1 MAQNNTSGLFG
12 GASVEDVYATKRAE
26 NRAKVRQAG
35 ADSANMGGNFYA
47 NLQAKANEQLGQA
60 ARGVVGG
67 LLEGTSLAPAEDP
80 RLAAASKREADRVK
94 FQAMF
99 KDLKMDS
106 SEDYYKM
113 AQEFRIAGYSS
124 EADKL
129 VTQGHGFGKE
139 KRENTLVDV
148 SVDRLSL
155 ETKVATDKQTLE
167 NQKQKFVET
176 STNRGMDAKDAEAAF
191 AKVLGKFEMKN
202 KGQLTV
208 LQARKLSQDLEI
220 ETSRI
225 AVTKELGLGNLSVAE
240 TNAETNKFNSKVAET
255 YGLVEQGR
263 KKLTAAASIKNA
275 ENTLELQS
283 KLGLLSHKN
292 ETKKLDQAGQRIAL
306 EADRD
311 QFGQFL
317 KLDKLAYDK
326 LSTDRLFQL
335 SHDKQSFDQT
345 LADRDMTS
353 KEYLASHKVNMDGK
367 IFDFNT
373 MDKERAHAIALDD
386 ANLRRLLGTE
396 NLSLAQ
402 TDQAHKKFASDNNI
416 RLKETKMGNDKEA
429 TRANQEILRAQLAWR
444 KENDTANL
452 KQKQIEALADVQLRQ
467 SAQELTE
474 RGIDYTNLNA
484 QARIALASK
493 EHDLNKFLGIAGLDN
508 KEKDRKLTAE
518 LSKKSDYFKQA
529 GIDLETASLHQKKI
543 LFKAELA
550 QRGAIAL
557 LKSNDAKRLAGL
569 KPVPAAN
576 RNDRIGVS
584 AFLENTPA
592 LNEAFEKKY
601 KEVEGLWNDNDEATS
616 REEFTNDVV
625 AYRAKNG
632 GDINSAIK
640 ALLGG
645 KPSSGS
651 GDVSHLLN
659 PKKKG

>member
-1 MAQNNTSGLFG
+1 
-12 GASVEDVYATKRAE
+12 
-26 NRAKVRQAG
+26 
-35 ADSANMGGNFYA
+35 
-47 NLQAKANEQLGQA
+47 
-60 ARGVVGG
+60 
-67 LLEGTSLAPAEDP
+67 
-80 RLAAASKREADRVK
+80 
-94 FQAMF
+94 
-99 KDLKMDS
+99 
-106 SEDYYKM
+106 
-113 AQEFRIAGYSS
+113 
-124 EADKL
+124 
-129 VTQGHGFGKE
+129 
-139 KRENTLVDV
+139 
-148 SVDRLSL
+148 
-155 ETKVATDKQTLE
+155 
-167 NQKQKFVET
+167 
-176 STNRGMDAKDAEAAF
+176 
-191 AKVLGKFEMKN
+191 
-202 KGQLTV
+202 
-208 LQARKLSQDLEI
+208 
-220 ETSRI
+220 
-225 AVTKELGLGNLSVAE
+225 
-240 TNAETNKFNSKVAET
+240 
-255 YGLVEQGR
+255 
-263 KKLTAAASIKNA
+263 
-275 ENTLELQS
+275 
-283 KLGLLSHKN
+283 
-292 ETKKLDQAGQRIAL
+292 
-306 EADRD
+306 
-311 QFGQFL
+311 
-317 KLDKLAYDK
+317 
-326 LSTDRLFQL
+326 
-335 SHDKQSFDQT
+335 
-345 LADRDMTS
+345 MTS